1 MKKGSI
7 TMFQIPPLMVFE
19 YEGDM
24 NKLLKH
30 VEDLEYVRG
39 GYESESTEVRSRSKS
54 SYVLDD
60 DNLKELKQFCLN
72 SVNEYVDEVIGIDD
86 EIEIQQSW
94 VNYNKPGQFQQEHY
108 HPNSFIS
115 GVFYLMSDP
124 EKGAPI
130 TFKSDL
136 HKSNFSVH
144 MIQKDQRSFYPSAA
158 YSFGYPSVS
167 GQLILFSS
175 TVTHMVPTNNSNTNR
190 ISLSFNTYPK
200 VPFGNEG
207 ALTRVGG

>member
-24 NKLLKH
+24 NKLLNY
-30 VEDLEYVRG
+30 VEDLEYTNG
-39 GYESESTEVRSRSKS
+39 GYSLEPTEVRSRSKS

-72 SVNEYVDEVIGIDD
+72 SVHEYVDEVLGIDE

-94 VNYNKPGQFQQEHY
+94 VNYNRPGQFHEEHY

-136 HKSNFSVH
+136 HRSNFSVH
-144 MIQKDQRSFYPSAA
+144 MIQKDPQAFYPSAA
-158 YSFGYPSVS
+158 YAFGYPSVP
-167 GQLILFSS
+167 GQLLLFSS
-175 TVTHMVPTNNSNTNR
+175 TTSHMVPMNNSDSDR

-200 VPFGNEG
+200 LPFGSDE
-207 ALTRVGG
+207 ALTRVRG

>member
-1 MKKGSI
+1 
-7 TMFQIPPLMVFE
+7 MFQVPPLMVFE
-19 YEGDM
+19 YEGEL
-24 NKLLKH
+24 NKILTH
-30 VEDLEYVRG
+30 VEDLEYIRG
-39 GYESESTEVRSRSKS
+39 GYSDVTTTVRSRSKS

-72 SVNEYVDEVIGIDD
+72 SVYEYVGEVLGIDD

-108 HPNSFIS
+108 HPNSFVS

-130 TFKSDL
+130 TFKSEL
-136 HKSNFSVH
+136 YKSNFSVN
-144 MIQKDQRSFYPSAA
+144 MIQKDPQAFYPSTA
-158 YSFGYPSVS
+158 YAFSYPSVS

-175 TVTHMVPTNNSNTNR
+175 TVTHMVPMNNSDSDR

-200 VPFGNEG
+200 LPFGSDEG
-207 ALTRVGG
+207 LTRVRG

>member
-30 VEDLEYVRG
+30 VKDLEYMRG
-39 GYESESTEVRSRSKS
+39 GYSEGTADRSRSKS
-54 SYVLDD
+54 CYVLDD
-60 DNLKELKQFCLN
+60 DNLTELKEFCLN
-72 SVNEYVDEVIGIDD
+72 SVNQYIDEVLGGVEE

-94 VNYNKPGQFQQEHY
+94 VNYNKPGQFQGEHY
-108 HPNSFIS
+108 HPNRFIS
-115 GVFYLMSDP
+115 GVFYLMSNP
-124 EKGAPI
+124 KNGAPI
-130 TFKSDL
+130 AFKSEL
-136 HKSNFSVH
+136 HKSNFSINILERNSQVH
-144 MIQKDQRSFYPSAA
+144 YPSAG
-158 YSFGYPSVS
+158 YEFTYPSIT

-175 TVTHMVPTNNSNTNR
+175 TVTHAVPMNNSDSDR

-200 VPFGNEG
+200 LPFGSELG
-207 ALTRVGG
+207 LTRVRG

>member
-1 MKKGSI
+1 
-7 TMFQIPPLMVFE
+7 MFQIPPLMVFE
-19 YEGDM
+19 YEGNM

-39 GYESESTEVRSRSKS
+39 GYESESSEVRSRSKS

-94 VNYNKPGQFQQEHY
+94 VNYNRPGQFQQEHF

-144 MIQKDQRSFYPSAA
+144 MIQKDQSNFYPSAA
-158 YSFGYPSVS
+158 YSFGYPSIS

-175 TVTHMVPTNNSNTNR
+175 TVTHMVPTNNSDTNR